1 VQADAL
7 AVETG
12 EAHSRTRLLLGPQSI
27 VGAVVMGDQTLS
39 RPLQHLINRQADIRP
54 VRQRLLAEPAAL
66 GSTVLSFWKEWSV
79 RAGIA

>member
-1 VQADAL
+1 
-7 AVETG
+7 
-12 EAHSRTRLLLGPQSI
+12 LLGPQSI

-54 VRQRLLAEPAAL
+54 VRQRLLAEPAVL
-66 GSTVLSFWKEWSV
+66 GSTILSFWKEWSA